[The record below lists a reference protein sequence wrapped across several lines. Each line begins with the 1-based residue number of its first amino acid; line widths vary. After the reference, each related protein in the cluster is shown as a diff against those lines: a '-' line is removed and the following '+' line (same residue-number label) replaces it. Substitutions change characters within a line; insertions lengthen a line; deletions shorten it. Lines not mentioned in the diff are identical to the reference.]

1 MEKKLSLHEPIFF
14 GKEYEYLKNCLDTTY
29 VSTVGKYVETFENK
43 LIDYTGAK
51 SVIGVINGTSGL
63 QIALMLCGVKNGD
76 EVILPALTF
85 VATANAISYNSA
97 VPHFVDCEKKTL
109 GIDVNKLSEYLSS
122 ITIKKN
128 GNSVNKYTGRIIKAI
143 IPVHTF
149 GHPIKIDGLI
159 EVSKKF
165 NLKIVE
171 DAAESIGSFYKSKH
185 TGTFGDFGVLSFNE
199 IKQ

>member
-1 MEKKLSLHEPIFF
+1 M
-14 GKEYEYLKNCLDTTY
+14 Y
-29 VSTVGKYVETFENK
+29 
-43 LIDYTGAK
+43 
-51 SVIGVINGTSGL
+51 
-63 QIALMLCGVKNGD
+63 VKNGD
-76 EVILPALTF
+76 EVIPALTF

-149 GHPIKIDGLI
+149 GHPIKIVD
-159 EVSKKF
+159 
-165 NLKIVE
+165 
-171 DAAESIGSFYKSKH
+171 
-185 TGTFGDFGVLSFNE
+185 
-199 IKQ
+199 